1 MSWVLLSLLAPM
13 LFGTASLVDDYMS
26 RQPFKN
32 KAFLY
37 VFAGGIFLL
46 VPAMVIYVLHPEA
59 RVVPLGDALK
69 MVGMGAVMMTSFIS
83 LYIFSIQRSG
93 AAIVVPV
100 LQTIPAFVFLGGYL
114 FMGETVSAGNLA
126 ACVAIML
133 AAVAITWDFNTR
145 VINIGSLALMIA
157 ASFGIAGYMLC
168 ARFFTEVYDPY
179 IILAHVWSGFGGVCL
194 VMMLIM
200 RSWTADLLQ
209 MVAREPK
216 TILSGLVAQAVCQ
229 TFGELCL
236 VHALQRAPA
245 AGLVQT
251 ISGIQPAYI
260 LLFFVLAGYLIPSVY
275 DRVLFDR
282 VLAWKA
288 GCIIILFAGVAAIS
302 L

>member
-1 MSWVLLSLLAPM
+1 MSWVPLSLLAPI

-37 VFAGGIFLL
+37 VFGGGIFLL
-46 VPAMVIYVLHPEA
+46 IPSIAIYTLHPTA
-59 RVVPLGDALK
+59 RAVPFWDALK
-69 MVGMGAVMMTSFIS
+69 MTGMGAVMMTSFIS

-114 FMGETVSAGNLA
+114 FLGETVSAGNLA

-133 AAVAITWDFNTR
+133 AAVAITWDFKAR
-145 VINIGSLALMIA
+145 GLNIGSLALMIA

-168 ARFFTEVYDPY
+168 ARFFTETYDPY
-179 IILAHVWSGFGGVCL
+179 IILAHVWGGFGGVCL
-194 VMMLIM
+194 VMMLVM
-200 RSWTADLLQ
+200 RSWAADLRQ
-209 MVAREPK
+209 MIAWEPK
-216 TILSGLVAQAVCQ
+216 TILSGLAAQAVCQ

-236 VHALQRAPA
+236 VHALSLAPA

-260 LLFFVLAGYLIPSVY
+260 LLFFIVAGYLVPSAYSKVP
-275 DRVLFDR
+275 FDR